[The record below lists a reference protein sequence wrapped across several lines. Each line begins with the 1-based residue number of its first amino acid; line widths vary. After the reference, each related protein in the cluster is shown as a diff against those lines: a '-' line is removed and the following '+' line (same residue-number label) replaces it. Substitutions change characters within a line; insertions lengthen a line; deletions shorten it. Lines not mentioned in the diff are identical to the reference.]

1 VSLDLQNVTT
11 PTTLRYTLATFFS
24 RRSWFGYLEENTMK
38 TLRTIA
44 AITALAGA
52 CFSFAAPAMAELR
65 DGEVVRIIVYPD
77 GTTVY

>member
-1 VSLDLQNVTT
+1 
-11 PTTLRYTLATFFS
+11 
-24 RRSWFGYLEENTMK
+24 MK

>member
-1 VSLDLQNVTT
+1 
-11 PTTLRYTLATFFS
+11 LRQLSPAEVGS
-24 RRSWFGYLEENTMK
+24 AIWEENTMK

-52 CFSFAAPAMAELR
+52 CFSFAAPSMAEIR
-65 DGEVVRIIVYPD
+65 NGEVVRIIVYPD